1 MAQEADMKFTTT
13 IFLDGNNTGIDVPK
27 EVVDQLGDGKRPAV
41 QVTVSGF
48 SYRSTVAPMGGKYL
62 IPLSAARRA
71 EAGVKG
77 GDVVEVELTLDKA
90 PREVDVPPDFAA
102 VLADAP
108 AAKAFFESLS
118 YSNQL
123 RHVLSITDAKT
134 DETRQ
139 KRIAKAMEMLIAG
152 KK

>member
-1 MAQEADMKFTTT
+1 MKFTTT
-13 IFLDGNNTGIDVPK
+13 IFLDGNNTGIEVPP
-27 EVVDQLGDGKRPAV
+27 EAVEQLGGGKRPAV
-41 QVTVSGF
+41 HVTVSGF
-48 SYRSTVAPMGGKYL
+48 PYRSTVSPMGGKFL

-77 GDVVEVELTLDKA
+77 GDVVQVELTLDTA
-90 PREVDVPPDFAA
+90 PRAVDMPADFAIRLEA
-102 VLADAP
+102 EP
-108 AAKAFFESLS
+108 KAKAFFETLS

-139 KRIAKAMEMLIAG
+139 KRIAKAIETLLAG

>member
-1 MAQEADMKFTTT
+1 MKFTTT
-13 IFLDGNNTGIDVPK
+13 IFLDGNNTGIEVPPDAV
-27 EVVDQLGDGKRPAV
+27 EQLGGGKRPAV
-41 QVTVSGF
+41 HVTVAGF
-48 SYRSTVAPMGGKYL
+48 SYRSTVSPMGGKFL

-77 GDVVEVELTLDKA
+77 GDVVEVELSRDSA
-90 PREVDVPPDFAA
+90 PRVVEMPDDFAA
-102 VLADAP
+102 RLEAEP
-108 AAKAFFESLS
+108 KAKAFFAALS

-123 RHVLSITDAKT
+123 KHVLSITGAKT

-139 KRIAKAMEMLIAG
+139 KRIAKAIETLLAG

>member
-1 MAQEADMKFTTT
+1 MKFTTT
-13 IFLDGNNTGIDVPK
+13 IFLDGNNTGIEVPPDAV
-27 EVVDQLGDGKRPAV
+27 EQLGGGKRPAV
-41 QVTVSGF
+41 HVTVAGL
-48 SYRSTVAPMGGKYL
+48 SYRSTVSPMGGKFL

-77 GDVVEVELTLDKA
+77 GDVVEVELSRDSA
-90 PREVDVPPDFAA
+90 PRVVEMPDDFAA
-102 VLADAP
+102 RLEAEP
-108 AAKAFFESLS
+108 KAKAFFAALS

-123 RHVLSITDAKT
+123 KHVLSITGAKT

-139 KRIAKAMEMLIAG
+139 KRIAKAIETLLAG